1 MGDED
6 SNVEIIT
13 IGGDDYIGNITI
25 SDYYDYAASGFASDA
40 NYPPFDLGSISL
52 DGIDWAT
59 YNTLGVASN
68 NITLTVGGE
77 EMIRV
82 SKDGFYVRGVKVE
95 ADEKEAKHVYEA
107 FKQWMTWA
115 VLNGELK
122 N

>member
-13 IGGDDYIGNITI
+13 IGGDDYISNITI
-25 SDYYDYAASGFASDA
+25 SNYYDYAASGVALDT
-40 NYPPFDLGSISL
+40 NYPTFDLGSINL

-59 YNTLGVASN
+59 YNIPGIASN
-68 NITLTVGGE
+68 NITLTGGGE

-82 SKDGFYVRGVKVE
+82 AKDGFYVRGVKVE